1 MPRINIDLPQD
12 HYDEICRV
20 AQERKITQKAALMHI
35 LDERKWRENGA
46 KMAQEWRKPHA
57 GASSPSAQK
66 EINKYNTEAEAV
78 GSDSSKILP
87 YCKDNKN
94 SNKAPPA
101 ESVFMPDPDNWE
113 PQGNFRATWCAS
125 KGYDYA
131 IAIEIFR
138 DRFKADPSRCKDWNA
153 KWRVFVV
160 NGYLQGAKFSAQ
172 SNGYEE
178 DGYGPA
184 TGRVKTDEEVAES
197 RRFFA
202 AYHANTG
209 TPQPCPPP
217 N

>member
-1 MPRINIDLPQD
+1 MPRLSVRMSEETRERLERLSVQRMDSSLNQTIIHLI
-12 HYDEICRV
+12 ESGAKV
-20 AQERKITQKAALMHI
+20 APERRQ
-35 LDERKWRENGA
+35 NGA
-46 KMAQEWRKPHA
+46 TPRER
-57 GASSPSAQK
+57 ASSPSAQK
-66 EINKYNTEAEAV
+66 EINKYNRRTEAV
-78 GSDSSKILP
+78 GSDASQILP